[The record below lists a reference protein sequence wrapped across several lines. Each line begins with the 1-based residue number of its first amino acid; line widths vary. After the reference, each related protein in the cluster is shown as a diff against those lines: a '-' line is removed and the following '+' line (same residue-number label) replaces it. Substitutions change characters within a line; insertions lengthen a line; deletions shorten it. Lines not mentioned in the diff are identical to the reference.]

1 MNMFKSSKA
10 TTPEE
15 LFALIDEPRKSEM
28 LELHKLILKTVPKLK
43 PKMYGS
49 IIGYGEYTYKY
60 ASGRTGEWM
69 IIGLASQK
77 NYISLYICAVEGKE
91 YVAEKHKAEF
101 PKASIGK
108 SCIRFKKIEDIDTKA
123 LTNLLLKAEKLGG
136 MFAA

>member
-1 MNMFKSSKA
+1 MFKSSKA

>member
-1 MNMFKSSKA
+1 MFKSSKA

-28 LELHKLILKTVPKLK
+28 IELHKLILKTVPKLK

-91 YVAEKHKAEF
+91 YIAEKHKAEF

-108 SCIRFKKIEDIDTKA
+108 SCIRFKKIEDIDIKA

>member
-1 MNMFKSSKA
+1 MFKSSKA

-108 SCIRFKKIEDIDTKA
+108 SCIQFKKIEDIDTKA

>member
-1 MNMFKSSKA
+1 MFKSSKA

-91 YVAEKHKAEF
+91 YIAEKHKAEF

-108 SCIRFKKIEDIDTKA
+108 SCIRFKKIEDIDIKA

>member
-1 MNMFKSSKA
+1 MFKSSPA

-15 LFALIDEPRKSEM
+15 LFALIDEPRKNEM
-28 LELHKLILKTVPKLK
+28 IELHKLILKTVPKLK

-91 YVAEKHKAEF
+91 YIAEKHKAEF

-108 SCIRFKKIEDIDTKA
+108 SCIRFKKIEDIDIKA